1 MSNRGMYKNQRCGSR
16 EWDLLVLRFFIR
28 WLILLDWLKSETHQ
42 IWLSECQWFHFNNF
56 HDVLMCINSY
66 AAYFIDQ
73 SHIFRRIDIDVPFL
87 VWFFLSFTTWF
98 LWISLF
104 SWILELWKIS
114 YFRSIMHGKALNYI
128 LWFASS
134 LVRTDHPTFCKPC
147 RLVS

>member
-1 MSNRGMYKNQRCGSR
+1 MKLLYIAFYWLSR
-16 EWDLLVLRFFIR
+16 ECGFACFALLHS
-28 WLILLDWLKSETHQ
+28 LIDTRLAKVRDSPN
-42 IWLSECQWFHFNNF
+42 LSVSDSTSIIFM
-56 HDVLMCINSY
+56 MCINSY

-73 SHIFRRIDIDVPFL
+73 SHILRSIDIDVPFL

-104 SWILELWKIS
+104 SWVLELWKIS
-114 YFRSIMHGKALNYI
+114 YFHSIMHGKALYYI

-134 LVRTDHPTFCKPC
+134 HVRTDHPTFCKPC